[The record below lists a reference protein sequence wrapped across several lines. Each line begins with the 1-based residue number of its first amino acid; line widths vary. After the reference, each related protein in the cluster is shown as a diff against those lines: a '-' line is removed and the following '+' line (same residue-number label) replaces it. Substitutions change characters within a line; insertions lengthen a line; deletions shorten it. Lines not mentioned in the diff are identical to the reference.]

1 MRMSAQWDTALT
13 GFMHNLGFEDFNV
26 PSSDAPYVN
35 NITIGEGNYILD
47 IEELNE
53 GRGIVLALFR
63 KVPTHELYDKVKR
76 ILVAA
81 HYDRFLPLVVQ
92 IGLRGDDTL
101 VLMVRVEQAW
111 TENLNR
117 AFDLMYRLYTDIDA

>member
-1 MRMSAQWDTALT
+1 MAAQWDTALA
-13 GFMHNLGFEDFNV
+13 GFMRNLGFESFNM

-35 NITIGEGNYILD
+35 NITIGEEDYILD

-63 KVPTHELYDKVKR
+63 KVPTHELYDKIKQ
-76 ILVAA
+76 ILTAT
-81 HYDRFLPLVVQ
+81 HHDKFLPLVVQ
-92 IGLRGDDTL
+92 VGLRGNDTL

-111 TENLNR
+111 AENLNR
-117 AFDLMYRLYTDIDA
+117 AFDLMYKLYTDIDG